1 MKNTP
6 KRPQGAYIR
15 SLFFVLHKA
24 ISELYPA
31 CRVQIDS
38 HVSNGFYCHLAHVEN
53 WSVADIRR
61 RMEEIIRQD
70 LPFEKHTLPTAAA
83 IKMFDLAGQ
92 HNKSLLL
99 QSTDAAAVDYYT
111 LGGTPNSFYA
121 PLLERTGQLHTF
133 GLEPYDAGL
142 LLRVPS
148 TVPTLMADGQ
158 HGDKETTELMP
169 FVPQPKMLA
178 VFREYHRWAH
188 IMGLSTVGELNHV
201 IASGSERTNEMVN
214 VSECLQE
221 RKISGIADH
230 LAAHPELKVVLI
242 AGPSSSGKT
251 TFSKR
256 LSVQLLA
263 CGLKPVAI
271 SLDNYFVD
279 RVKTPLDE
287 DGNYDYESIYAMQID
302 LFNEQMTTL
311 LGGGE
316 VELPYY
322 NFKTGRSERSGQF
335 LQLKPE
341 TVLILEG
348 IHALNPMFSEQIP
361 ADRKYRIYASALT
374 SILLDDH
381 NYIPTHDNRLLR
393 RMVRDY
399 KFRGYS
405 AQETIRRWPAV
416 RKGEEKW
423 LFPYQE
429 EADVMINTALL
440 FELSCLREQA
450 LPLLQSVPQD
460 SPEREVA
467 DRLASLLGYLRPIS
481 IEGLPPTSLLREFM
495 GGSTFSY

>member
-1 MKNTP
+1 MSP
-6 KRPQGAYIR
+6 YIR

-24 ISELYPA
+24 VSELYPG

-38 HVSNGFYCHLAHVEN
+38 HLHGSYYCHLAHIPE
-53 WSVADIRR
+53 WSASAIRQ
-61 RMEEIIRQD
+61 RMDEIIAQN
-70 LPFEKHTLPTAAA
+70 LPFESHTLSTPQA
-83 IKMFDLAGQ
+83 IRLFDEHGQ

-99 QSTDAAAVDYYT
+99 QSSDQPTVDYYT
-111 LGGTPNSFYA
+111 LGSTPNHFYG
-121 PLLERTGQLHTF
+121 PLLSSTGELSTF
-133 GLEPYDAGL
+133 SLRPLEGGL
-142 LLRVPS
+142 LLSPEPDAES
-148 TVPTLMADGQ
+148 LGQ
-158 HGDKETTELMP
+158 T
-169 FVPQPKMLA
+169 KMLS

-188 IMGLSTVGELNHV
+188 IMGLSTVGELNHL
-201 IASGSERTNEMVN
+201 IASGSAHTNDMIN

-221 RKISGIADH
+221 RKISQVADH
-230 LAAHPELKVVLI
+230 LAAHPQLKVVLI

-256 LSVQLLA
+256 LSIQLRA

-302 LFNEQMTTL
+302 LFNEQMNTL
-311 LGGGE
+311 LAGGT

-322 NFKTGRSERSGQF
+322 NFKTGLSERSGQM
-335 LQLKPE
+335 LHLEPE
-341 TVLILEG
+341 TILILEG
-348 IHALNPMFSEQIP
+348 IHALNPMFSAQIP
-361 ADRKYRIYASALT
+361 DESKYRVYASALT
-374 SILLDDH
+374 FILLDDH
-381 NYIPTHDNRLLR
+381 NYIPTTDNRLLR
-393 RMVRDY
+393 RLVRDY

-416 RKGEEKW
+416 RKGEERW

-440 FELSCLREQA
+440 FELACLREQA
-450 LPLLQSVPQD
+450 LPLLQSVPAD
-460 SPEREVA
+460 SPERPEA
-467 DRLASLLGYLRPIS
+467 DRLARLLHYIRPLPADT
-481 IEGLPPTSLLREFM
+481 LPPTSLLREFM

>member
-1 MKNTP
+1 MSMVHSH
-6 KRPQGAYIR
+6 GAYIR
-15 SLFFVLHKA
+15 SLFFVLYKA
-24 ISELYPA
+24 VSELYPT
-31 CRVQIDS
+31 CRVQIDA
-38 HVSNGFYCHLAHVEN
+38 HVSNGFYCHLAHITS
-53 WSVADIRR
+53 WSADDIRH
-61 RMEEIIRQD
+61 RMEEIIAAD
-70 LPFEKHTLPTAAA
+70 LPFECHTCATPQA
-83 IKMFDLAGQ
+83 IQMFDEVGQ
-92 HNKSLLL
+92 HNKALLL
-99 QSTDAAAVDYYT
+99 ASFDQPTVEYHT
-111 LGGTPNSFYA
+111 LGGTPNYFYGN
-121 PLLERTGQLHTF
+121 LLERTGMLHTF

-142 LLRVPS
+142 LLRLPA
-148 TVPTLMADGQ
+148 PADNG
-158 HGDKETTELMP
+158 ELLP

-201 IASGSERTNEMVN
+201 IASGSKNTNEMIN

-221 RKISGIADH
+221 RKISSIADH
-230 LAAHPELKVVLI
+230 LAAHPEKKVVLI

-302 LFNEQMTTL
+302 LFNEQMNAL
-311 LGGGE
+311 LKGEE

-322 NFKTGRSERSGQF
+322 NFKTGKSERSGQF
-335 LQLKPE
+335 LRLQPE
-341 TVLILEG
+341 TILILEG

-361 ADRKYRIYASALT
+361 EENKYRVYASALT

-381 NYIPTHDNRLLR
+381 NYIPTTDNRLLR

-405 AQETIRRWPAV
+405 AEETIRRWPAV

-440 FELSCLREQA
+440 FELACLKEQA
-450 LPLLQSVPQD
+450 LPLLQNVPNGT
-460 SPEREVA
+460 REHA
-467 DRLASLLGYLRPIS
+467 EAKRLIALLSYIRPLPTES
-481 IEGLPPTSLLREFM
+481 LPPTSLLREFM

>member
-1 MKNTP
+1 MTSTLTH
-6 KRPQGAYIR
+6 GAYVR
-15 SLFFVLHKA
+15 SLFFVLYKA
-24 ISELYPA
+24 VSELYPE
-31 CRVQIDS
+31 CRVQIDA
-38 HVSNGFYCHLAHVEN
+38 HVSNGFYCHLAHIAH
-53 WSVADIRR
+53 WDASA
-61 RMEEIIRQD
+61 IRQRMQQIIEED
-70 LPFEKHTLPTAAA
+70 LPFERHTASTPQA
-83 IKMFDLAGQ
+83 IRMFDEVGQ
-92 HNKSLLL
+92 HNKALLL
-99 QSTDAAAVDYYT
+99 ASYDHPMVEYHT
-111 LGGTPNSFYA
+111 LGGTPNYFYGD
-121 PLLERTGQLHTF
+121 LLSHTSQLTVW

-148 TVPTLMADGQ
+148 ATDFASGGAPQ
-158 HGDKETTELMP
+158 ELLP

-188 IMGLSTVGELNHV
+188 IMDLSTVGELNHV
-201 IASGSERTNEMVN
+201 IASGSDRTNEMIN

-230 LAAHPELKVVLI
+230 LASHPEKKVVLI

-263 CGLKPVAI
+263 CGMKPVAI

-287 DGNYDYESIYAMQID
+287 DGNYDYESIHAMQID
-302 LFNEQMTTL
+302 LFNEQMTAL
-311 LGGGE
+311 LKGEE

-322 NFKTGRSERSGQF
+322 NFKTGKSERSGQH
-335 LQLKPE
+335 LRLTSE

-348 IHALNPMFSEQIP
+348 IHALNPLFSAQIP
-361 ADRKYRIYASALT
+361 DENKYRVYASALT

-381 NYIPTHDNRLLR
+381 NYIPTTDNRLLR
-393 RMVRDY
+393 RLVRDY

-405 AQETIRRWPAV
+405 AEETIRRWPAV
-416 RKGEEKW
+416 RKGEERW

-429 EADVMINTALL
+429 EADMMINTALL
-440 FELSCLREQA
+440 FELSCLKEQA
-450 LPLLQSVPQD
+450 LPLLQAVPRD
-460 SPEREVA
+460 TPERPTA
-467 DRLASLLGYLRPIS
+467 DRLISLLSYLRPIPLD
-481 IEGLPPTSLLREFM
+481 GLPPTSLLREFM

>member
-1 MKNTP
+1 MAENTHS
-6 KRPQGAYIR
+6 GARIR
-15 SLFFVLHKA
+15 SLFFVLYKA
-24 ISELYPA
+24 VSDLYPN

-38 HVSNGFYCHLAHVEN
+38 HVSGGYYCHLAHVRE
-53 WSVADIRR
+53 WSADAVRN
-61 RMEEIIRQD
+61 RMKEIIAAD
-70 LPFEKHTLPTAAA
+70 LPLERHTTPTPMA
-83 IKMFDLAGQ
+83 IRMYDECGQ
-92 HNKSLLL
+92 HNKSLLM
-99 QSTDAAAVDYYT
+99 QYVDSPTTEYHT
-111 LGGTPNSFYA
+111 LDGTPNHFYGS
-121 PLLERTGQLHTF
+121 LVERTGELGDFT
-133 GLEPYDAGL
+133 LLPYDAGL
-142 LLRVPS
+142 LLTPD
-148 TVPTLMADGQ
+148 AGGQ
-158 HGDKETTELMP
+158 HREPTKL
-169 FVPQPKMLA
+169 FA

-201 IASGSERTNEMVN
+201 IASGSASANDMIN

-221 RKISGIADH
+221 RKIGQIADY
-230 LAAHPELKVVLI
+230 LAEHPALKVVLI

-256 LSVQLLA
+256 LSVQLKA

-302 LFNEQMTTL
+302 LFNTQMNAL
-311 LGGGE
+311 LAGEE

-322 NFKTGRSERSGQF
+322 NFKTGKSERSGQF

-341 TVLILEG
+341 TILILEG
-348 IHALNPMFSEQIP
+348 IHALNPMFSAQIP
-361 ADRKYRIYASALT
+361 DDRKYRVYASALT

-381 NYIPTHDNRLLR
+381 NYIRTTDNRLLR
-393 RMVRDY
+393 RIVRDY
-399 KFRGYS
+399 KYRGYS
-405 AQETIRRWPAV
+405 AQETIHRWPAV

-440 FELSCLREQA
+440 FELACLKEQA
-450 LPLLQSVPQD
+450 VPLLQEVPVGT
-460 SPEREVA
+460 PEREEA
-467 DRLASLLGYLRPIS
+467 ERLLGLLSYIRTLPATS
-481 IEGLPPTSLLREFM
+481 LPPTSLLREFM

>member
-1 MKNTP
+1 MNTTNHSH
-6 KRPQGAYIR
+6 GAYIR
-15 SLFFVLHKA
+15 SLFFVLYKA
-24 ISELYPA
+24 VSELYPT

-38 HVSNGFYCHLAHVEN
+38 HVSNGFYCHLAHITEWN
-53 WSVADIRR
+53 ADDIRS

-70 LPFEKHTLPTAAA
+70 IPFESHCVPTPVA
-83 IKMFDLAGQ
+83 IQMFDNVGQ
-92 HNKSLLL
+92 HNKALLL
-99 QSTDAAAVDYYT
+99 QSLDAPTTEYQS
-111 LGGTPNSFYA
+111 LGETPNYFYGS
-121 PLLERTGQLHTF
+121 LLEHTGQLNIF

-142 LLRVPS
+142 LLRLPDV
-148 TVPTLMADGQ
+148 ADPPQ
-158 HGDKETTELMP
+158 LLP

-178 VFREYHRWAH
+178 IFREYHRWAH
-188 IMGLSTVGELNHV
+188 IMGLSTVGELNHI
-201 IASGSERTNEMVN
+201 IASGNEQTNEMIN
-214 VSECLQE
+214 VSECMQE
-221 RKISGIADH
+221 RKISRIADH
-230 LAAHPELKVVLI
+230 LAANPQLKVVLI

-256 LSVQLLA
+256 LSIQLKA

-302 LFNEQMTTL
+302 LFNEQMNTL
-311 LGGGE
+311 LSGGE

-322 NFKTGRSERSGQF
+322 NFKTGKSERSGQF
-335 LQLKPE
+335 LHLEPE
-341 TVLILEG
+341 TILILEG

-361 ADRKYRIYASALT
+361 DDRKYRVYASALT

-381 NYIPTHDNRLLR
+381 NYIPTTDNRLLR

-399 KFRGYS
+399 KYRGYS
-405 AQETIRRWPAV
+405 AEETIRRWPAV

-440 FELSCLREQA
+440 FELSCLKEQA
-450 LPLLQSVPQD
+450 VPLLQNVPQD
-460 SPEREVA
+460 APERPEA
-467 DRLASLLGYLRPIS
+467 DRLLRLLHYLRPIDIS
-481 IEGLPPTSLLREFM
+481 GLPPTSLLREFM

>member
-1 MKNTP
+1 MAVNNS
-6 KRPQGAYIR
+6 RGAYIR
-15 SLFFVLHKA
+15 SLFFVLYKA
-24 ISELYPA
+24 VSELYPK

-38 HVSNGFYCHLAHVEN
+38 HVSNGYYCHLAHVEHWN
-53 WSVADIRR
+53 AEDIRR
-61 RMEEIIRQD
+61 RMEEIIRQG
-70 LPFEKHTLPTAAA
+70 LPFECHSVTRPIA
-83 IKMFDLAGQ
+83 IHLFDEVGQ
-92 HNKSLLL
+92 HNKALLLENYDRATIEYHTLGDTPNYFYGSLLDNT
-99 QSTDAAAVDYYT
+99 S
-111 LGGTPNSFYA
+111 
-121 PLLERTGQLHTF
+121 QLSVF

-142 LLRVPS
+142 LLRVPAPDS
-148 TVPTLMADGQ
+148 D
-158 HGDKETTELMP
+158 ELLP
-169 FVPQPKMLA
+169 FVPQPKMQA
-178 VFREYHRWAH
+178 VFREYHRWGH
-188 IMGLSTVGELNHV
+188 IMGLSTVGELNHA
-201 IASGSERTNEMVN
+201 IALGSQRTNEMVN

-230 LAAHPELKVVLI
+230 LAANPQLKVVLI

-256 LSVQLLA
+256 LSIELMA

-302 LFNEQMTTL
+302 LFNEQMNSL
-311 LGGGE
+311 LRGEE

-322 NFKTGRSERSGQF
+322 NFKTGKSERSGQHLR
-335 LQLKPE
+335 LQPE
-341 TVLILEG
+341 TILILEG
-348 IHALNPMFSEQIP
+348 IHALNPLFSAQIP
-361 ADRKYRIYASALT
+361 EERKYRVYASALT

-381 NYIPTHDNRLLR
+381 NYIPTTDNRLLR

-405 AQETIRRWPAV
+405 AEETLRRWPAV

-440 FELSCLREQA
+440 FELACLKEQA
-450 LPLLQSVPQD
+450 LPLLQNVPHD
-460 SPEREVA
+460 LPERAEA
-467 DRLASLLGYLRPIS
+467 DRLISLLNYIKPLPS
-481 IEGLPPTSLLREFM
+481 DSLPPTSLLREFM